1 MINNASEKNILARS
15 KWQISNNHKTLLKT
29 MKYDSKVIVIRKYIG
44 HTYLYTVIITIVNYN
59 YEPFKKRSVQNCRV
73 YKVSFLAV

>member
-1 MINNASEKNILARS
+1 
-15 KWQISNNHKTLLKT
+15 

-59 YEPFKKRSVQNCRV
+59 YELFMKRSVQNCRG